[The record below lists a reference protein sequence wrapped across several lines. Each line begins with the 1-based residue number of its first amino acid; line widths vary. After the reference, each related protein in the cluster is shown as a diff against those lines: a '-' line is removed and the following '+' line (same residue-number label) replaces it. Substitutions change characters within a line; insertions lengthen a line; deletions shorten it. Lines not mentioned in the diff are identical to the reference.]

1 MKLISTKVKANSWLT
16 TAAEE
21 IRRIQTRW
29 RVPSRKQFSK
39 LLGIN
44 ERSLAKLYKVPV
56 DDTLQYGTVQQMF
69 SNLMTSVQFEFN
81 TPEDVNIEMQLLAQA
96 LANVVRAAFPPK
108 QELVTRPFMRWNTN
122 KDVDFQ
128 SSSHL
133 HKRCFMQSVV
143 A

>member
-1 MKLISTKVKANSWLT
+1 MNLKSTKVKANSWLT

-29 RVPSRKQFSK
+29 QVPSRKQFAK
-39 LLGIN
+39 LLDTN

-69 SNLMTSVQFEFN
+69 SNMMTSVRFVSN
-81 TPEDVNIEMQLLAQA
+81 TQEDVNQEMHLLAQA

-108 QELVTRPFMRWNTN
+108 QELVN
-122 KDVDFQ
+122 KAIHEMEHQ
-128 SSSHL
+128 QGCGL
-133 HKRCFMQSVV
+133 PIK
-143 A
+143 

>member
-56 DDTLQYGTVQQMF
+56 DDTLQYDTVQQMF
-69 SNLMTSVQFEFN
+69 SNLMTSVHCEFN
-81 TPEDVNIEMQLLAQA
+81 TPEDVNKELLLLMQA
-96 LANVVRAAFPPK
+96 LTNILKAAFPPK
-108 QELVTRPFMRWNTN
+108 KELVDKAICEMEHQQGCGLPV
-122 KDVDFQ
+122 K
-128 SSSHL
+128 
-133 HKRCFMQSVV
+133 
-143 A
+143 

>member
-1 MKLISTKVKANSWLT
+1 MNLRSTKVKANSWLT

-81 TPEDVNIEMQLLAQA
+81 TPEDGNIEMQLLAQA
-96 LANVVRAAFPPK
+96 LTNVVRAAFPPK
-108 QELVTRPFMRWNTN
+108 QELVN
-122 KDVDFQ
+122 KAIHEMEHQ
-128 SSSHL
+128 QGCGL
-133 HKRCFMQSVV
+133 PIK
-143 A
+143 

>member
-1 MKLISTKVKANSWLT
+1 MNLKSTKVKANSWLT

-69 SNLMTSVQFEFN
+69 SNLMTSVNFYFYISDELF
-81 TPEDVNIEMQLLAQA
+81 IYMIFFAQG
-96 LANVVRAAFPPK
+96 LSIVLRSSFPPK
-108 QELVTRPFMRWNTN
+108 QELVN
-122 KDVDFQ
+122 KAIHEMEHQ
-128 SSSHL
+128 QGCGL
-133 HKRCFMQSVV
+133 PIK
-143 A
+143 